1 MFDDGI
7 DDGTHLGGCRFD
19 GVRAGGGHARRLNP
33 AGAHGCIRG
42 RPRHGNAGVLI
53 AVAGQQ
59 QGDLVVEAARSGFDV
74 QDREDASEF
83 AGRATLRGRCQI
95 VNDDQLV
102 AAGNNR
108 RKLGQGQSVRTVEH
122 DDIDGASRGS
132 QGGHHRGNR
141 HQHG

>member
-1 MFDDGI
+1 M
-7 DDGTHLGGCRFD
+7 
-19 GVRAGGGHARRLNP
+19 
-33 AGAHGCIRG
+33 
-42 RPRHGNAGVLI
+42 LI